1 MIAKT
6 TTTTHLAQMLSSA
19 CRLRRYDMSGWT
31 YGVQCSLIRS
41 GRIRHRV
48 VPEIHKVFRLP

>member
-19 CRLRRYDMSGWT
+19 CRLRRYDMRMDLWSAMFAD
-31 YGVQCSLIRS
+31 QIRPDPS
-41 GRIRHRV
+41 
-48 VPEIHKVFRLP
+48 